1 MKGVDKGTEG
11 ICRRLCQIYLST
23 RVIFLSARRL
33 KSILKS
39 EEKHMKKKI
48 KQILSVALAVIMLIG
63 IAPATGINLIP
74 SASAVSGTCGEN
86 VTYDYDEA
94 TAVLTISGSG
104 AMTNYLYYNSP
115 WTSHRDEIKKIIIGD
130 GITGIGDYAFFGC
143 HVAESVTIPD
153 GVVRIGKFAFDDCS
167 GLKEVILPESVR
179 NIEWYAFA
187 ECTGLESINIPYGVT
202 EIDKY
207 AFYETAIKSIVIPES
222 VKRIKWFAF
231 LDCKNLADITLPND
245 LESIGEDA
253 FRNTAYFNNE
263 ANWEDGILYLDN
275 YVINASA
282 DITSATLRPS
292 TIMIADNAFELSKK
306 LESIVIPSSVEK
318 IGNCAFMN
326 CQNLKAVTIP
336 GSVKKIG
343 LYALAYCTSL
353 ESITVDKDN
362 KFYDSRNNCNAII
375 ETATNTLIAGCSTT
389 AIPEDISDISE
400 GAFAG
405 CAGLSQAVIPS
416 GITQIGVIN
425 ADGDGKEMN
434 LTIGRGVFSDCTD
447 FKSIVIPKS
456 ITHIGK
462 YAFVDCKNLRD
473 IYYTG
478 SAEEWAAITKE
489 VGLEGAELHFNYG
502 HEHELRHVVNA
513 PSCSEDGIEYDYC
526 TICEEVFNKK
536 VLEKTGHTW
545 GEWTVVR
552 EATSK
557 ADGLEIRTCKNCSEK
572 EERKIDYVAFVR
584 DVSVD
589 DITMKHKKK
598 VKIEP
603 KITADEGAEYTVKYE
618 SSNKEVLTVDK
629 DGNIKTVSRG
639 TATVTVTVTD
649 SNGHSVSDT
658 CKITVKYT
666 FWQGIIQWIIHWL
679 FRGTFPFQPGKPIFS
694 RTSLTI
700 A

>member
-1 MKGVDKGTEG
+1 
-11 ICRRLCQIYLST
+11 
-23 RVIFLSARRL
+23 
-33 KSILKS
+33 
-39 EEKHMKKKI
+39 MKKNI
-48 KQILSVALAVIMLIG
+48 KQILSVVLAVIMIIG
-63 IAPATGINLIP
+63 IAPATGINLLP
-74 SASAVSGTCGEN
+74 SASAVSGACGEN

-104 AMTNYLYYNSP
+104 AMTDYRFYDSP
-115 WTSHRDEIKKIIIGD
+115 WTSHRNEIKKIIIGE
-130 GITGIGDYAFFGC
+130 GITSIGDYAFFCC
-143 HVAESVTIPD
+143 HVVESVTIPD
-153 GVVRIGKFAFDDCS
+153 GVVRIGNFAFDDCLE
-167 GLKEVILPESVR
+167 LKEVVLPDSVR

-187 ECTGLESINIPYGVT
+187 ECTGLESINIPDGVT
-202 EIDKY
+202 EISAY

-245 LESIGEDA
+245 LESIGENA

-275 YVINASA
+275 YFINAST
-282 DITSATLRPS
+282 DITSATLRP
-292 TIMIADNAFELSKK
+292 TTTMIADNAFGFYPK
-306 LESIVIPSSVEK
+306 LESVVIPSSVEK
-318 IGNCAFMN
+318 IGDCAFMY
-326 CQNLKAVTIP
+326 CKNLKAVTIP
-336 GSVKKIG
+336 ASVKKIG
-343 LYALAYCTSL
+343 SYALAYCPSL
-353 ESITVDKDN
+353 ESVTVDKDN

-389 AIPEDISDISE
+389 VIPEDTSSISE

-405 CAGLSQAVIPS
+405 CTGLKQVIIPS
-416 GITQIGVIN
+416 SISQIGVIN
-425 ADGDGKEMN
+425 SDENDKDMN
-434 LTIGRGVFSDCTD
+434 LSSTVERGIFSDCAD
-447 FKSIVIPKS
+447 FESIIIPKT
-456 ITHIGK
+456 ITHIGE
-462 YAFVDCKNLRD
+462 YAFVGCKKLKH
-473 IYYTG
+473 IYYMG

-489 VGLEGAELHFNYG
+489 ATFDGVEIHFNYG
-502 HEHELRHVVNA
+502 HEHELRRVVNV
-513 PSCSEDGIEYDYC
+513 PSCTEDGNEYDYC
-526 TICEEVFNKK
+526 TICEEVFDKK
-536 VLEKTGHTW
+536 VLEKTGHAW

-557 ADGLEIRTCKNCSEK
+557 SDGLEIRTCKNCSEK

-618 SSNKEVLTVDK
+618 SSNVKVLTVDE
-629 DGNIKTVSRG
+629 DGNINTVRRG

-658 CKITVKYT
+658 CEITVKYT
-666 FWQGIIQWIIHWL
+666 FWQWIIQIILWPCQI
-679 FRGTFPFQPGKPIFS
+679 TFPFHP
-694 RTSLTI
+694 
-700 A
+700 